1 MTELEKLKAQRKE
14 LDKRIKALEN
24 PKYEVDGARC
34 YFQKYRGPRPD
45 EWVVRLE
52 EIDNT
57 TNKSA
62 YKQIVSAKTKAEA
75 INYLELQI
83 VSLQNLVELL
93 KEN

>member
-1 MTELEKLKAQRKE
+1 MTELEELKAQRKE
-14 LDKRIKALEN
+14 LDKKIRELEH
-24 PKYEVDGARC
+24 PKYEVDGAKC
-34 YFQKYRGPRPD
+34 YLQKYTGSRPD

-52 EIDNT
+52 ELNNT
-57 TNKSA
+57 TYKSP
-62 YKQIVSAKTKAEA
+62 YKQIISAKTKPEA